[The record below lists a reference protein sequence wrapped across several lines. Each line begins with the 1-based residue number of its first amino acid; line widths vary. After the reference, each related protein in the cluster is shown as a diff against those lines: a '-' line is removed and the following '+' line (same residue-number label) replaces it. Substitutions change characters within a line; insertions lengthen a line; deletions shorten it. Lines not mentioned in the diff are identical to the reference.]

1 MFGMFPKVQR
11 VDFITDTYK
20 ENSIKGIERLRR
32 GTSTKIL
39 LKGPETT
46 IPSNWHQFLSND
58 ENKTQLIQFILQEWS
73 SNKYHSKLQG
83 RRIFYVCGKDCFFIT
98 ANDDDDNIQK
108 RLIADLCSSQE
119 EADTRIILHM
129 LNIIKKES
137 DKKIPIIIRSP
148 DTDVL
153 ILLIHFCR
161 DKP

>member
-1 MFGMFPKVQR
+1 MFGMLPKVER
-11 VDFITDTYK
+11 VDFVTDTYK

-39 LKGPETT
+39 LKRPKTT

-83 RRIFYVCGKDCFFIT
+83 RRIFYVCGEDCFLIT
-98 ANDDDDNIQK
+98 ANDNVQK

-119 EADTRIILHM
+119 EADTWIILHM

-137 DKKIPIIIRSP
+137 DKEIPIIIRSP

-153 ILLIHFCR
+153 ILLIHF
-161 DKP
+161 